1 MAHWKNLGGEGLH
14 SPHLPFW
21 QLCKFRSI
29 CLITIIQTSYNNYIC
44 FIDTRNEVIAAL
56 EHREATLLCLL
67 DKQVELREQI
77 LQEQRM
83 EVAAALSRAIAA
95 KEEGKLSLHCI

>member
-1 MAHWKNLGGEGLH
+1 M
-14 SPHLPFW
+14 
-21 QLCKFRSI
+21 
-29 CLITIIQTSYNNYIC
+29 
-44 FIDTRNEVIAAL
+44 